1 MSRDEATAKAR
12 EWGVPY
18 LETSAKTKMNV
29 DESYMNLLRQVLP
42 FFWSEGENGRKERV
56 ECKEGEGD

>member
-1 MSRDEATAKAR
+1 MDGLMDNGTVLTQVSRDEATAKAR

-29 DESYMNLLRQVLP
+29 DEAYYNLLRQVRVRCLP
-42 FFWSEGENGRKERV
+42 V
-56 ECKEGEGD
+56 TTP